1 MDALMALFKGILD
14 NQPLFQVF
22 VGGSTFLLIAWM
34 VTRGRNDKEAL
45 PPPAPGTISDPPM
58 MPFAQGPA
66 MLLDILREQ
75 RDMDRRRTEDST
87 HIRECVRIIREEVKK
102 HTEILDEIRDDQ
114 RLEHRLNSERHHRHP

>member
-1 MDALMALFKGILD
+1 MEALMAFVKGLLE

-45 PPPAPGTISDPPM
+45 PAPAPGSIGDVPM
-58 MPFAQGPA
+58 VPFIQGPT
-66 MLLDILREQ
+66 MVLDILREQ
-75 RDMDRRRTEDST
+75 RDMDRRRTEDSM

-114 RLEHRLNSERHHRHP
+114 RIEHRLNSERERRHQ